1 MAEQGLR
8 RTGGTELNLES
19 MGVNLPY
26 SMQAEQSVLGA
37 ALLQA
42 DIIPELVET
51 LRPEMFYAR
60 QNGQI
65 FAEMVRLFTA
75 GQTVDFVTLLDAVTG
90 EGVFESA
97 DAAKVYLTGLAE
109 TVPSIS
115 NVQAYAKIVQEK
127 YLVRQLMGAAKDILE
142 QSGEEPDADLLL
154 ESAEQKIYEIRSGRD
169 TSALTSISSVIVDT
183 LVNLQKIAGPD
194 RDKYAGIPTGFTY
207 LDTVLTGMGRSDLII
222 LAARPG
228 MGKTSFAL
236 NIATN
241 VAKKQKIP
249 VAIFSLE
256 MTKDQLTSRILSA
269 EAGIDSQ
276 AFRTGKLK
284 DEDWDDL
291 ARASEM
297 LHDAPIYMDDTSGI
311 TIPEVKAKIR
321 RINQDPSR
329 PDIGLVIID
338 YLQLMTSGRRT
349 ENRVQ
354 EISDITRNLKIMA
367 KELNVPVIALSQ
379 LSRSAEKATGR
390 SDHRPQLS
398 DLRDSGSIEQDADV
412 VLFLYRQAYYNSHQD
427 GAEEQQADERTAE
440 CIVAKNR
447 HGETSTV
454 QLGWDGAH
462 TRFMNLDFSHG
473 NN

>member
-1 MAEQGLR
+1 
-8 RTGGTELNLES
+8 
-19 MGVNLPY
+19 
-26 SMQAEQSVLGA
+26 
-37 ALLQA
+37 
-42 DIIPELVET
+42 
-51 LRPEMFYAR
+51 
-60 QNGQI
+60 
-65 FAEMVRLFTA
+65 
-75 GQTVDFVTLLDAVTG
+75 
-90 EGVFESA
+90 
-97 DAAKVYLTGLAE
+97 
-109 TVPSIS
+109 
-115 NVQAYAKIVQEK
+115 
-127 YLVRQLMGAAKDILE
+127 
-142 QSGEEPDADLLL
+142 
-154 ESAEQKIYEIRSGRD
+154 
-169 TSALTSISSVIVDT
+169 
-183 LVNLQKIAGPD
+183 
-194 RDKYAGIPTGFTY
+194 
-207 LDTVLTGMGRSDLII
+207 
-222 LAARPG
+222 
-228 MGKTSFAL
+228 
-236 NIATN
+236 
-241 VAKKQKIP
+241 
-249 VAIFSLE
+249 
-256 MTKDQLTSRILSA
+256 
-269 EAGIDSQ
+269 
-276 AFRTGKLK
+276 
-284 DEDWDDL
+284 
-291 ARASEM
+291 
-297 LHDAPIYMDDTSGI
+297 MDDTSGI

-447 HGETSTV
+447 HGETNTV

>member
-42 DIIPELVET
+42 DIIPELVEL

-284 DEDWDDL
+284 EEDWDDL
-291 ARASEM
+291 ARASEI

-354 EISDITRNLKIMA
+354 EISDITRNLNIMA

>member
-42 DIIPELVET
+42 DIIPELVEI

-284 DEDWDDL
+284 EEDWDDL